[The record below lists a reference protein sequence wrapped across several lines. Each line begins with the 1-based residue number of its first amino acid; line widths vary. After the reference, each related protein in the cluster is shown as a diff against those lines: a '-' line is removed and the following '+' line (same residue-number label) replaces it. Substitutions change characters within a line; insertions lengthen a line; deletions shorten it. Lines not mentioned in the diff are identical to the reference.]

1 MYEIHSRIV
10 RYESSPK
17 VTCAHAHTHTHKYD
31 VTNTTYICI
40 CIKMWL
46 KFIITDI
53 HTQVHLIK
61 ISEEQ
66 IQSSEQV

>member
-10 RYESSPK
+10 QYESSPK
-17 VTCAHAHTHTHKYD
+17 VTCTHTHTHKYD
-31 VTNTTYICI
+31 VTDTTYICI

-46 KFIITDI
+46 MFIYTDI
-53 HTQVHLIK
+53 HTQVHLIL

-66 IQSSEQV
+66 IQSSE